1 MVVATAI
8 GESVVYCA
16 VAGKDMGSNGNFM
29 GLVTVVVIEVEGT
42 AQSSDRNYFTL
53 RYRPPALHSR
63 RAVGNASPA
72 WTCLRVPEIP
82 PQPIAGTVAL

>member
-1 MVVATAI
+1 MVTMAELWWRVPFPHRLL
-8 GESVVYCA
+8 E
-16 VAGKDMGSNGNFM
+16 F
-29 GLVTVVVIEVEGT
+29 VVVIEVEGT
-42 AQSSDRNYFTL
+42 AQSSDRNYFTV

-63 RAVGNASPA
+63 RVVGNASPV